1 MYFRNFLRKPQCF
14 ATGGFRRTGS
24 WNGGKMEGVQVTL
37 ASGGVSREKKK
48 GIPGSTIK
56 MIAVAA
62 MLIDHIAAAIL
73 TRMLLTG
80 DYYEVMTS
88 GSMARVTEWL
98 SENWLL
104 YYGTQFLRLV
114 GRLGFPI
121 FCFLLVEGFQRTR
134 NVKKYALRL
143 ALFALL
149 SEVPFDLAF
158 SGTFFNAAYQ
168 NVYFTLFIGLLV
180 LWAVDAIGKRELPKA
195 VGVIGALAGIG
206 LSVFYIGQVFW
217 NFLVSFLSG
226 FSTAAGMDLMNEQLL
241 TGVLF
246 VSLVLTAVTVLA
258 IILICCV
265 RKKHSFWK
273 LGSYAAVLFAG
284 MLLADLLKTDYSGM
298 GVLTIVMM
306 YAFRRNK
313 LHSMLAGCIT
323 LTVMSLTEAT
333 AFFALIPV
341 AKYNGERG
349 LKMKYFF
356 YAFYPVHLLLLWLVA
371 LAMGMGW
378 VSAI

>member
-1 MYFRNFLRKPQCF
+1 
-14 ATGGFRRTGS
+14 
-24 WNGGKMEGVQVTL
+24 MEGVQVTL
-37 ASGGVSREKKK
+37 ASGGVSQEKKK

-56 MIAVAA
+56 MIAVVA

-206 LSVFYIGQVFW
+206 LSVFYIGQVFL

-241 TGVLF
+241 TGVLV